1 MKYKY
6 TKHGD
11 ELRFN
16 YCPICDK
23 VKENPD
29 FAINVAEGVYFCFS
43 NNQGGRVEDL
53 AKYDFDIGEIPE
65 LRKFIKKSYIRKSYG
80 ESKESGFNSYKEKRS
95 SNFYDKAER
104 GNGLYSSSLESGKDK
119 ENDRN
124 YSKNKKNIDL
134 SNIFLARKN
143 NFLNDEWIK
152 YFASRCI
159 GTKYLKKI
167 ARLGKNN
174 TMMIPLTNGKKVVGI
189 KYRTLDKKIFSE
201 RDSQSDYLMN
211 WQLVKDFKYI
221 VIVEGEIDLL
231 SALEVGF
238 LNVVSLPFGAGNLKA
253 IENQKDWLSKF
264 EKIIIATD
272 NDTQG
277 KKSKNEIIKILS
289 NVKEKLYE
297 VDMEEFKDFNEV
309 LISGLKDNQSNVTN
323 LNSKTL
329 ENKSTKNKSDNINQ
343 TNLNNKDLKE
353 KSINNQPNVTNKD
366 NGSLENRLKSKYTD
380 SQQRG
385 ANQTYQNN
393 KVLENKSTDK
403 QLTNTNQTNRLNNT
417 DHINNFKNN
426 STDNQANNT
435 NQTLINTGKERLI
448 KILDN
453 PIKIK
458 DNQSTRK
465 DIEEK
470 ISPFNRGID
479 GYYYN
484 LTTKITDFL
493 LDIRSFSDNYIFGTV
508 TTGERE
514 RGFFAKKTD
523 LLTKNGI
530 LENLGYF
537 LGSISLIPNFW
548 SWILEINSEKYIR
561 EIEHYGIIEGKY
573 YDTTSD
579 IICGKVDLKIKSLKE
594 IPDFTYE
601 EKNWCDENIFGLRKD
616 TNQSLLGICWA
627 LGRFHIEG
635 TYPILEVSGT
645 TSIGKTE
652 FIEFISRIMFGTKEN
667 IKSLATLSNHQIRSL
682 SSCSNITPWAIDEIK
697 ISSRYQKEKAIDL
710 YSTIRSV
717 YDNKT
722 INQGNITS
730 KLTEFKLC
738 TPLII
743 SGETEISDV
752 SIKNRTISIEL
763 NQKNKCSRDVFAKF
777 KNELYLEKFGKLAL
791 EDRLNNG
798 KIVLPDWEVKN
809 KLDQVTDDRQIY
821 NGMCIL
827 TGLKALERVMPF
839 NGDLEDSFLK
849 FLNKKLSDHYTP
861 TVNFLE
867 LLELVRDSGKD
878 VSHFYQI
885 KGDRHFVRFSMLY
898 KAIRE
903 EWEQTN
909 SNLELLD
916 MKTLKKQLIEEKF
929 IINESSARRFP
940 KNDFSIETICVRC
953 CEIVKNNIFIKDFFD
968 ED

>member
-29 FAINVAEGVYFCFS
+29 FAINTAEGVYFCFS

-53 AKYDFDIGEIPE
+53 AKYSFDIGKIPE

-80 ESKESGFNSYKEKRS
+80 DSKESGFNSYKEKRS

-104 GNGLYSSSLESGKDK
+104 GNGLYSSSLENGKD
-119 ENDRN
+119 
-124 YSKNKKNIDL
+124 KKNIDL
-134 SNIFLARKN
+134 SNIFLSRKN
-143 NFLNDEWIK
+143 NFLNSDWIK
-152 YFASRCI
+152 YLASRCI

-211 WQLVKDFKYI
+211 WQLVKNFKYI

-297 VDMEEFKDFNEV
+297 VDMGEFKDFNEV
-309 LISGLKDNQSNVTN
+309 LTSGLKDNQSNVTN
-323 LNSKTL
+323 LNSKT
-329 ENKSTKNKSDNINQ
+329 
-343 TNLNNKDLKE
+343 
-353 KSINNQPNVTNKD
+353 
-366 NGSLENRLKSKYTD
+366 
-380 SQQRG
+380 
-385 ANQTYQNN
+385 
-393 KVLENKSTDK
+393 LENKSTDK

-417 DHINNFKNN
+417 DHNNFKNN
-426 STDNQANNT
+426 STDKQSNDT
-435 NQTLINTGKERLI
+435 NQTLINIGKERLI

-453 PIKIK
+453 PIKIN

-548 SWILEINSEKYIR
+548 SWILEMNNEKYIR

-616 TNQSLLGICWA
+616 INQSLLGICWA

-929 IINESSARRFP
+929 IINENTSRRFP
-940 KNDFSIETICVRC
+940 KNDFSLEKTCVKC
-953 CEIVKNNIFIKDFFD
+953 CEIVKNDIFVKDFFD
-968 ED
+968 DED

>member
-6 TKHGD
+6 TKYGD

-80 ESKESGFNSYKEKRS
+80 DNKASSRDRENERKTTINNREEKEKNRQS
-95 SNFYDKAER
+95 
-104 GNGLYSSSLESGKDK
+104 SGKDK
-119 ENDRN
+119 
-124 YSKNKKNIDL
+124 KNKKDIDL
-134 SNIFLARKN
+134 SNIFLSRKN

-152 YFASRCI
+152 YLASRCI

-231 SALEVGF
+231 SALEAGF

-297 VDMEEFKDFNEV
+297 VDMGEFKDFNEV
-309 LISGLKDNQSNVTN
+309 LTSGLKNKSSNNQANITNQSN
-323 LNSKTL
+323 
-329 ENKSTKNKSDNINQ
+329 
-343 TNLNNKDLKE
+343 NN
-353 KSINNQPNVTNKD
+353 
-366 NGSLENRLKSKYTD
+366 
-380 SQQRG
+380 
-385 ANQTYQNN
+385 
-393 KVLENKSTDK
+393 STDK

-417 DHINNFKNN
+417 NFKNN
-426 STDNQANNT
+426 STDKQSNDT
-435 NQTLINTGKERLI
+435 NQTLINIGKERLI

-453 PIKIK
+453 PIKIN

-548 SWILEINSEKYIR
+548 SWILEMNNEKYIR
-561 EIEHYGIIEGKY
+561 EIEHYGIIDEKY

-616 TNQSLLGICWA
+616 INQSLLGICWA

-738 TPLII
+738 TPFII

-763 NQKNKCSRDVFAKF
+763 NQKNKCSRDVFTKF

-929 IINESSARRFP
+929 ILNDRVPVRFP
-940 KNDFSIETICVRC
+940 KNEFTMERVMTRA
-953 CEIVKNNIFIKDFFD
+953 CEIEKNNIFIKEFFE
-968 ED
+968 EDI

>member
-6 TKHGD
+6 TKYGD

-80 ESKESGFNSYKEKRS
+80 DNKASSRDRENERKTTINNREEKEKNRQS
-95 SNFYDKAER
+95 
-104 GNGLYSSSLESGKDK
+104 SGKD
-119 ENDRN
+119 R
-124 YSKNKKNIDL
+124 KNKKDIDL
-134 SNIFLARKN
+134 SNIFLSRKN

-152 YFASRCI
+152 YLASRCI

-231 SALEVGF
+231 SALEAGF

-297 VDMEEFKDFNEV
+297 VDMGEFKDFNEV
-309 LISGLKDNQSNVTN
+309 LTSGLKNKSSNNQANITNQSN
-323 LNSKTL
+323 
-329 ENKSTKNKSDNINQ
+329 
-343 TNLNNKDLKE
+343 NN
-353 KSINNQPNVTNKD
+353 
-366 NGSLENRLKSKYTD
+366 
-380 SQQRG
+380 
-385 ANQTYQNN
+385 
-393 KVLENKSTDK
+393 STDK

-417 DHINNFKNN
+417 NFKNN
-426 STDNQANNT
+426 STDKQSNDT
-435 NQTLINTGKERLI
+435 NQTLINIGKERLI

-453 PIKIK
+453 PIKIN

-616 TNQSLLGICWA
+616 INQSLLGICWA

-697 ISSRYQKEKAIDL
+697 ISNRHQREKAIDL

-743 SGETEISDV
+743 SGESEIQDV

-763 NQKNKCSRDVFAKF
+763 NQKNKCSRDVFTKF

-929 IINESSARRFP
+929 ILNDRVPVRFP
-940 KNDFSIETICVRC
+940 KNEFTMERVMTRA
-953 CEIVKNNIFIKDFFD
+953 CEIEKNNIFIKEFFE
-968 ED
+968 EDI

>member
-29 FAINVAEGVYFCFS
+29 FAINVAKGVYFCFS

-80 ESKESGFNSYKEKRS
+80 DNKASSRDRENERKTTINNREEKEKNRQS
-95 SNFYDKAER
+95 
-104 GNGLYSSSLESGKDK
+104 SGKD
-119 ENDRN
+119 R
-124 YSKNKKNIDL
+124 KNKKDIDL

-143 NFLNDEWIK
+143 NFLNSDWIK
-152 YFASRCI
+152 YLASRCI

-221 VIVEGEIDLL
+221 MIVEGEIDLL

-277 KKSKNEIIKILS
+277 KKSKDEIIKILS
-289 NVKEKLYE
+289 NVKKKLYE
-297 VDMEEFKDFNEV
+297 VDMGEFKDFNEV
-309 LISGLKDNQSNVTN
+309 LISGLKDSQ
-323 LNSKTL
+323 LKGNS
-329 ENKSTKNKSDNINQ
+329 Q
-343 TNLNNKDLKE
+343 
-353 KSINNQPNVTNKD
+353 D

-380 SQQRG
+380 SQQTNQTNLNNNKSEKT
-385 ANQTYQNN
+385 NQTYLNN
-393 KVLENKSTDK
+393 KILENKSTDK

-417 DHINNFKNN
+417 NHNNFKNN
-426 STDNQANNT
+426 STDKQSNDT
-435 NQTLINTGKERLI
+435 NQTLINIGKERLI

-453 PIKIK
+453 PIKIN

-697 ISSRYQKEKAIDL
+697 ISNRHQREKAIDL

-743 SGETEISDV
+743 SGESEIQDV

-763 NQKNKCSRDVFAKF
+763 NQKNKCSRDVFTKF

-929 IINESSARRFP
+929 ILNDRVPVRFP
-940 KNDFSIETICVRC
+940 KNEFTMERVMTRA
-953 CEIVKNNIFIKDFFD
+953 CEIEKNNIFIKEFFE
-968 ED
+968 EDI

>member
-1 MKYKY
+1 
-6 TKHGD
+6 
-11 ELRFN
+11 
-16 YCPICDK
+16 
-23 VKENPD
+23 
-29 FAINVAEGVYFCFS
+29 
-43 NNQGGRVEDL
+43 
-53 AKYDFDIGEIPE
+53 
-65 LRKFIKKSYIRKSYG
+65 
-80 ESKESGFNSYKEKRS
+80 
-95 SNFYDKAER
+95 
-104 GNGLYSSSLESGKDK
+104 
-119 ENDRN
+119 
-124 YSKNKKNIDL
+124 
-134 SNIFLARKN
+134 
-143 NFLNDEWIK
+143 
-152 YFASRCI
+152 
-159 GTKYLKKI
+159 
-167 ARLGKNN
+167 
-174 TMMIPLTNGKKVVGI
+174 MMIPLTNGKKVVGI

-297 VDMEEFKDFNEV
+297 VDMGEFKDFNEV
-309 LISGLKDNQSNVTN
+309 LTSGLKNKYSDNQSNITN
-323 LNSKTL
+323 QS
-329 ENKSTKNKSDNINQ
+329 
-343 TNLNNKDLKE
+343 NN
-353 KSINNQPNVTNKD
+353 N
-366 NGSLENRLKSKYTD
+366 
-380 SQQRG
+380 
-385 ANQTYQNN
+385 
-393 KVLENKSTDK
+393 STDK

-417 DHINNFKNN
+417 NFKNN
-426 STDNQANNT
+426 STDNQSNNT
-435 NQTLINTGKERLI
+435 NQTLINIGKERLI

-453 PIKIK
+453 PIKIN

-470 ISPFNRGID
+470 ISPFSRGID

-616 TNQSLLGICWA
+616 INQSLLGICWA

-743 SGETEISDV
+743 SGESEIQDV

-929 IINESSARRFP
+929 IINDRVSIRFP
-940 KNDFSIETICVRC
+940 KNEFTIETSIAKA
-953 CEIVKNNIFIKDFFD
+953 CEIVKNKIFIKDFF
-968 ED
+968 EEEV

>member
-80 ESKESGFNSYKEKRS
+80 DNKASSRDRENERKTTINNREEKEKNRQS
-95 SNFYDKAER
+95 
-104 GNGLYSSSLESGKDK
+104 SGKD
-119 ENDRN
+119 R
-124 YSKNKKNIDL
+124 KNKKNIDL

-152 YFASRCI
+152 YLASRCI

-231 SALEVGF
+231 SALEAGF

-297 VDMEEFKDFNEV
+297 VDMGEFKDFNEV
-309 LISGLKDNQSNVTN
+309 LISGLKNKSSNNQANITNQSN
-323 LNSKTL
+323 
-329 ENKSTKNKSDNINQ
+329 
-343 TNLNNKDLKE
+343 NN
-353 KSINNQPNVTNKD
+353 
-366 NGSLENRLKSKYTD
+366 
-380 SQQRG
+380 
-385 ANQTYQNN
+385 
-393 KVLENKSTDK
+393 STDK

-417 DHINNFKNN
+417 NFKNN
-426 STDNQANNT
+426 STDKQSNDT
-435 NQTLINTGKERLI
+435 NQTLINIGKERLI

-548 SWILEINSEKYIR
+548 SWILEMNNEKYIR

-616 TNQSLLGICWA
+616 INQSLLGICWA

-929 IINESSARRFP
+929 ILNDRVPVRFP
-940 KNDFSIETICVRC
+940 KNEFTMERVMTRA
-953 CEIVKNNIFIKDFFD
+953 CEIEKNNIFIKEFFE
-968 ED
+968 EDI

>member
-6 TKHGD
+6 TKYGD

-80 ESKESGFNSYKEKRS
+80 DNKASSRDRENERKTTINNREEKEKNRQS
-95 SNFYDKAER
+95 
-104 GNGLYSSSLESGKDK
+104 SGKDK
-119 ENDRN
+119 
-124 YSKNKKNIDL
+124 KNKKDIDL

-152 YFASRCI
+152 YLASRCI

-231 SALEVGF
+231 SALEAGF

-289 NVKEKLYE
+289 NIKEKLYE
-297 VDMEEFKDFNEV
+297 VDMGEFKDFNEV
-309 LISGLKDNQSNVTN
+309 LISGLKNKSSNNQANITNQSN
-323 LNSKTL
+323 
-329 ENKSTKNKSDNINQ
+329 
-343 TNLNNKDLKE
+343 NN
-353 KSINNQPNVTNKD
+353 
-366 NGSLENRLKSKYTD
+366 
-380 SQQRG
+380 
-385 ANQTYQNN
+385 
-393 KVLENKSTDK
+393 STDK

-417 DHINNFKNN
+417 NFKNN
-426 STDNQANNT
+426 STDKQSNDT
-435 NQTLINTGKERLI
+435 NQTLINIGKERLI

-453 PIKIK
+453 PIKIN

-697 ISSRYQKEKAIDL
+697 ISNRHQREKAIDL

-743 SGETEISDV
+743 SGESEIQDV

-763 NQKNKCSRDVFAKF
+763 NQKNKCSRDVFTKF

-929 IINESSARRFP
+929 ILNDRVPVRFP
-940 KNDFSIETICVRC
+940 KNEFTMERVMTRA
-953 CEIVKNNIFIKDFFD
+953 CEIEKNNIFIKEFFE
-968 ED
+968 EDI

>member
-6 TKHGD
+6 TKYGD

-80 ESKESGFNSYKEKRS
+80 DNKASSRDRENERKTTINNREEKEKNRQS
-95 SNFYDKAER
+95 
-104 GNGLYSSSLESGKDK
+104 SGKDK
-119 ENDRN
+119 
-124 YSKNKKNIDL
+124 KNKKDIDL

-152 YFASRCI
+152 YLASRCI

-297 VDMEEFKDFNEV
+297 VDMGEFKDFNEV

-380 SQQRG
+380 SQQTNQTNLNNNKSEKT
-385 ANQTYQNN
+385 NQTYLNN
-393 KVLENKSTDK
+393 KILENKSTDK
-403 QLTNTNQTNRLNNT
+403 QLTNTNQTNQLKNT
-417 DHINNFKNN
+417 NFKNN
-426 STDNQANNT
+426 STDKQSNDT
-435 NQTLINTGKERLI
+435 NQTLINIGKERLI

-453 PIKIK
+453 PIKIN

-763 NQKNKCSRDVFAKF
+763 NQKNKCSRDVFTKF

-929 IINESSARRFP
+929 ILNDRVPVRFP
-940 KNDFSIETICVRC
+940 KNEFTMERVMTRA
-953 CEIVKNNIFIKDFFD
+953 CEIEKNNIFIKEFFE
-968 ED
+968 EDI

>member
-1 MKYKY
+1 MNYNY
-6 TKHGD
+6 TKQG
-11 ELRFN
+11 EQLRFK
-16 YCPICDK
+16 YCPICGK
-23 VKENPD
+23 EKENPD
-29 FAINVAEGVYFCFS
+29 FTINISEGVYFCFS
-43 NNQGGRVEDL
+43 NNQGGRIEEL
-53 AKYDFDIGEIPE
+53 SKYGFDIEEIPE
-65 LRKFIKKSYIRKSYG
+65 LRNSLKKGSYIGKNCG
-80 ESKESGFNSYKEKRS
+80 DSKENNRNYP
-95 SNFYDKAER
+95 
-104 GNGLYSSSLESGKDK
+104 KDK
-119 ENDRN
+119 KD
-124 YSKNKKNIDL
+124 IDL
-134 SNIFLARKN
+134 SNIFLARKD

-152 YFASRCI
+152 YLASRCI
-159 GTKYLKKI
+159 SDKYLKKF
-167 ARLGKNN
+167 ARLGKGD
-174 TMMIPLTNGKKVVGI
+174 TMMIPLTNGKKIIGI

-211 WQLVKDFKYI
+211 WQLVKDFSYI
-221 VIVEGEIDLL
+221 VVVEGEIDLL

-238 LNVVSLPFGAGNLKA
+238 ESVVSLPFGAGNVRA
-253 IENQKDWLSKF
+253 IEHQKDWLSRF

-277 KKSKNEIIKILS
+277 KKSKNEIVKILS
-289 NVKEKLYE
+289 SVKKRLYE
-297 VDMEEFKDFNEV
+297 VDLGGFKDFNEV
-309 LISGLKDNQSNVTN
+309 LTSGLKT
-323 LNSKTL
+323 
-329 ENKSTKNKSDNINQ
+329 
-343 TNLNNKDLKE
+343 
-353 KSINNQPNVTNKD
+353 
-366 NGSLENRLKSKYTD
+366 G
-380 SQQRG
+380 
-385 ANQTYQNN
+385 
-393 KVLENKSTDK
+393 STDE
-403 QLTNTNQTNRLNNT
+403 QLTNQE
-417 DHINNFKNN
+417 
-426 STDNQANNT
+426 
-435 NQTLINTGKERLI
+435 LINIGRERLI
-448 KILDN
+448 KIIKN

-458 DNQSTRK
+458 DNQSIKK
-465 DIEEK
+465 DLEEK
-470 ISPFNRGID
+470 ISPFSKGID

-493 LDIRSFSDNYIFGTV
+493 LEIRSFSDNYIFGIA
-508 TTGERE
+508 TTNGRE
-514 RGFFAKKTD
+514 RQFFAKKTD

-548 SWILEINSEKYIR
+548 SWILEANSEKYIR
-561 EIEHYGIIEGKY
+561 EIEHYGIIDGKY

-579 IICGKVDLKIKSLKE
+579 IICEKVDLKIKSLKE

-616 TNQSLLGICWA
+616 INQSLLGICWA
-627 LGRFHIEG
+627 LGRFHIEE

-763 NQKNKCSRDVFAKF
+763 NQKNKCSRDIFSKF

-791 EDRLNNG
+791 KDRLENG
-798 KIVLPDWEVKN
+798 KIILPDWEVKN
-809 KLDQVTDDRQIY
+809 KLGQVTDDRQLY

-861 TVNFLE
+861 TANFLE

-878 VSHFYQI
+878 INHFYQI

-898 KAIRE
+898 KAIRD

-916 MKTLKKQLIEEKF
+916 MKTLKKQLIEEQF
-929 IINESSARRFP
+929 IINDRVSIRFP
-940 KNDFSIETICVRC
+940 KNEFTMETSIAKA
-953 CEIVKNNIFIKDFFD
+953 CEIVKNKIFIKDFL
-968 ED
+968 EEKV

>member
-6 TKHGD
+6 TKYGD

-80 ESKESGFNSYKEKRS
+80 DNKASSRDRENERKTTINNREEKEKNRQS
-95 SNFYDKAER
+95 
-104 GNGLYSSSLESGKDK
+104 SGKDK
-119 ENDRN
+119 
-124 YSKNKKNIDL
+124 KNKKDIDL

-152 YFASRCI
+152 YLASRCI
-159 GTKYLKKI
+159 DTKYLKKI

-231 SALEVGF
+231 SALEAGF

-297 VDMEEFKDFNEV
+297 VDMGEFKDFNEV
-309 LISGLKDNQSNVTN
+309 LTSGLKNKSSNNQANITNQSN
-323 LNSKTL
+323 
-329 ENKSTKNKSDNINQ
+329 
-343 TNLNNKDLKE
+343 NN
-353 KSINNQPNVTNKD
+353 
-366 NGSLENRLKSKYTD
+366 
-380 SQQRG
+380 
-385 ANQTYQNN
+385 
-393 KVLENKSTDK
+393 STDK

-417 DHINNFKNN
+417 NFKNN
-426 STDNQANNT
+426 STDKQSNDT
-435 NQTLINTGKERLI
+435 NQTLINIGKERLI

-453 PIKIK
+453 PIKIN

-470 ISPFNRGID
+470 ISPFSRGID

-548 SWILEINSEKYIR
+548 SWILEMNNEKYIR

-579 IICGKVDLKIKSLKE
+579 IICGKMDLKIKSLKE

-627 LGRFHIEG
+627 LGRFHVEG

-697 ISSRYQKEKAIDL
+697 ISNRHQREKAIDL

-743 SGETEISDV
+743 SGESEIQDV

-763 NQKNKCSRDVFAKF
+763 NQKNKCSRDVFTKF

-929 IINESSARRFP
+929 ILNDRVPVRFP
-940 KNDFSIETICVRC
+940 KNEFTMERVMTRA
-953 CEIVKNNIFIKDFFD
+953 CEIEKNNIFIKEFFE
-968 ED
+968 EDI

>member
-29 FAINVAEGVYFCFS
+29 FAINTAEGVYFCFS

-53 AKYDFDIGEIPE
+53 TKYDFDIGEIPE

-104 GNGLYSSSLESGKDK
+104 EERGNGLYSSRLENGKDK
-119 ENDRN
+119 ENDRS

-143 NFLNDEWIK
+143 NFLNSDWIK
-152 YFASRCI
+152 YLASRCI

-174 TMMIPLTNGKKVVGI
+174 TMMIPLTNGKKVIGI

-211 WQLVKDFKYI
+211 WQFVKDFKYI

-231 SALEVGF
+231 SALEAGF

-297 VDMEEFKDFNEV
+297 VDMGEFKDFNEV
-309 LISGLKDNQSNVTN
+309 LTSGLKNKYSDNQSNITN
-323 LNSKTL
+323 QS
-329 ENKSTKNKSDNINQ
+329 
-343 TNLNNKDLKE
+343 NN
-353 KSINNQPNVTNKD
+353 N
-366 NGSLENRLKSKYTD
+366 
-380 SQQRG
+380 
-385 ANQTYQNN
+385 
-393 KVLENKSTDK
+393 STDK

-417 DHINNFKNN
+417 NFKNN
-426 STDNQANNT
+426 STDNQSNNT
-435 NQTLINTGKERLI
+435 NQTLINIGKERLI

-458 DNQSTRK
+458 DNQSIRK

-470 ISPFNRGID
+470 ISPFSKGID

-548 SWILEINSEKYIR
+548 SWILEMNNEKYIR
-561 EIEHYGIIEGKY
+561 EIEHYGIIDEKY

-697 ISSRYQKEKAIDL
+697 ISNRHQREKAIDL

-743 SGETEISDV
+743 SGESEIQDV

-763 NQKNKCSRDVFAKF
+763 NQKNKCSRDVFTKF

-929 IINESSARRFP
+929 IINENTSRRFP
-940 KNDFSIETICVRC
+940 KNDFSLEKTCVKC
-953 CEIVKNNIFIKDFFD
+953 CEIVKNDIFVKDFFD
-968 ED
+968 DED

>member
-53 AKYDFDIGEIPE
+53 AKYSFDIGKIPE

-80 ESKESGFNSYKEKRS
+80 DSKESGFNSYKEKRS

-104 GNGLYSSSLESGKDK
+104 GNGLYSSSLENGKD
-119 ENDRN
+119 
-124 YSKNKKNIDL
+124 KKNIDL

-143 NFLNDEWIK
+143 NFLNSDWIK
-152 YFASRCI
+152 YLASRCI

-297 VDMEEFKDFNEV
+297 VDMGEFKDFNEV
-309 LISGLKDNQSNVTN
+309 LTSGLKDNQSNVTN
-323 LNSKTL
+323 LNSKT
-329 ENKSTKNKSDNINQ
+329 
-343 TNLNNKDLKE
+343 
-353 KSINNQPNVTNKD
+353 
-366 NGSLENRLKSKYTD
+366 
-380 SQQRG
+380 
-385 ANQTYQNN
+385 
-393 KVLENKSTDK
+393 LENKSTDK

-417 DHINNFKNN
+417 DHNNFKNN
-426 STDNQANNT
+426 STDNKSNNT

-453 PIKIK
+453 PIKIN
-458 DNQSTRK
+458 DNQSIRK

-470 ISPFNRGID
+470 ISPFSRGID

-548 SWILEINSEKYIR
+548 SWILEMNNEKYIR

-616 TNQSLLGICWA
+616 INQSLLGICWA

-791 EDRLNNG
+791 EDRLTNG

-929 IINESSARRFP
+929 IINDRVSIRFP
-940 KNDFSIETICVRC
+940 KNEFTIETSIAKA
-953 CEIVKNNIFIKDFFD
+953 CEIVKNKIFIKDFF
-968 ED
+968 EEEV

>member
-6 TKHGD
+6 TKYGD

-80 ESKESGFNSYKEKRS
+80 DNKASSRDRENERKTTINNREEKEKNRQS
-95 SNFYDKAER
+95 
-104 GNGLYSSSLESGKDK
+104 SGKDK
-119 ENDRN
+119 
-124 YSKNKKNIDL
+124 KNKKDIDL

-152 YFASRCI
+152 YLASRCI

-231 SALEVGF
+231 SALEAGF

-297 VDMEEFKDFNEV
+297 VNMGEFKDFNEV
-309 LISGLKDNQSNVTN
+309 LTSGLKDNQSNVTN

-329 ENKSTKNKSDNINQ
+329 ENKST
-343 TNLNNKDLKE
+343 
-353 KSINNQPNVTNKD
+353 
-366 NGSLENRLKSKYTD
+366 
-380 SQQRG
+380 
-385 ANQTYQNN
+385 
-393 KVLENKSTDK
+393 DK

-417 DHINNFKNN
+417 NFKNN
-426 STDNQANNT
+426 STDNQSNNT
-435 NQTLINTGKERLI
+435 NQTLINIGKERLI

-458 DNQSTRK
+458 DNQSIRE

-548 SWILEINSEKYIR
+548 SWILEMNNEKYIR
-561 EIEHYGIIEGKY
+561 EIEHYGIIDEKY

-616 TNQSLLGICWA
+616 INQSLLGICWA

-697 ISSRYQKEKAIDL
+697 ISNRHQREKAIDL

-743 SGETEISDV
+743 SGESEIQDV

-763 NQKNKCSRDVFAKF
+763 NQKNKCSRDVFTKF

-929 IINESSARRFP
+929 ILNDRVPVRFP
-940 KNDFSIETICVRC
+940 KNEFTMERVMTRA
-953 CEIVKNNIFIKDFFD
+953 CEIEKNNIFIKEFFE
-968 ED
+968 EDI

>member
-80 ESKESGFNSYKEKRS
+80 DNKASSRDRENERKTTINNREEKEKNRQS
-95 SNFYDKAER
+95 
-104 GNGLYSSSLESGKDK
+104 SGKD
-119 ENDRN
+119 R
-124 YSKNKKNIDL
+124 KNIDL
-134 SNIFLARKN
+134 SNIFLSRKN

-152 YFASRCI
+152 YLASRCI

-297 VDMEEFKDFNEV
+297 VDMGEFKDFNEV
-309 LISGLKDNQSNVTN
+309 LTSGLKNKSSNNQANITNQSN
-323 LNSKTL
+323 
-329 ENKSTKNKSDNINQ
+329 
-343 TNLNNKDLKE
+343 NN
-353 KSINNQPNVTNKD
+353 
-366 NGSLENRLKSKYTD
+366 
-380 SQQRG
+380 
-385 ANQTYQNN
+385 
-393 KVLENKSTDK
+393 STDK

-417 DHINNFKNN
+417 NFKNN
-426 STDNQANNT
+426 STDKQSNDT
-435 NQTLINTGKERLI
+435 NQTLINIGKERLI

-453 PIKIK
+453 PIKIN

-548 SWILEINSEKYIR
+548 SWILEMNNEKYIR

-616 TNQSLLGICWA
+616 INQSLLGICWA

-929 IINESSARRFP
+929 ILNDRVPVRFP
-940 KNDFSIETICVRC
+940 KNEFTMERVMTRA
-953 CEIVKNNIFIKDFFD
+953 CEIEKNNIFIKEFFE
-968 ED
+968 EDI